1 MRRGGKGGGGKGRE
15 GLARSGTSEDLI
27 SVAIVGTPRCWPG
40 REEQYASRR
49 AHCCPPNRT
58 ERGENTDKNTSFSF
72 FFFLISTVKIPAVNL
87 IFYRGNFSIALI
99 IVKDRCGSDA
109 NYSLLKKICMKHER
123 EDRTNSPIHLII
135 HVNAWENV
143 ADS

>member
-1 MRRGGKGGGGKGRE
+1 MPPAAPTAARPT
-15 GLARSGTSEDLI
+15 GLNGE
-27 SVAIVGTPRCWPG
+27 
-40 REEQYASRR
+40 
-49 AHCCPPNRT
+49 RT
-58 ERGENTDKNTSFSF
+58 RIKTHTFLLF
-72 FFFLISTVKIPAVNL
+72 FISTVKIPAVNL
-87 IFYRGNFSIALI
+87 IFYRGNLSIALI